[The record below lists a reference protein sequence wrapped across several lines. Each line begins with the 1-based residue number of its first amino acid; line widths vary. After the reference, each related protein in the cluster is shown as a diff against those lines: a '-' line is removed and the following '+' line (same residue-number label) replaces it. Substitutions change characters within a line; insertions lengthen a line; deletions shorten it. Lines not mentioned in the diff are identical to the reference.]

1 MCPDKILYDT
11 ESKGLFAM
19 CGRFTLSIRRE
30 RFEAVYSVQ
39 APLEFVPRY
48 NIAPTQ
54 NVPIVRAKDTGLES
68 AMVRWG
74 ITNSKTNKPIINARA
89 ETVAELP
96 TFASSLRERRC
107 LVPATGWYEWR
118 NLDGKK
124 QPYHLSTEDGELG
137 LAGVWRTR
145 DEREEFSII
154 TTTANESIDHIHD
167 RMPVILPRERWR
179 VWLADTP
186 LEEVVAML
194 EPYPAKR
201 MDAWAVGNRV
211 GSVKNDDEDLL
222 EGLF

>member
-1 MCPDKILYDT
+1 
-11 ESKGLFAM
+11 M

-30 RFEAVYSVQ
+30 RFEAVYKVQ

-54 NVPIVRAKDTGLES
+54 SVPVVRSSSAGLEAS
-68 AMVRWG
+68 MLRWG
-74 ITNSKTNKPIINARA
+74 ITNSHSTKPIINARA
-89 ETVAELP
+89 ETVSELP

-107 LVPATGWYEWR
+107 LIPATGWYEWR

-124 QPYHLSTEDGELG
+124 QPYYLSTEEGELG

-145 DEREEFSII
+145 DKREEFAII

-167 RMPVILPRERWR
+167 RMPVILPKERWR

-186 LEEVVAML
+186 LEEVLAML
-194 EPYPAKR
+194 EPYPAQR

-222 EGLF
+222 EGMF

>member
-1 MCPDKILYDT
+1 
-11 ESKGLFAM
+11 M
-19 CGRFTLSIRRE
+19 CGRFVFNMGRE
-30 RFEAVYSVQ
+30 RFEAAYQVQ
-39 APLEFVPRY
+39 APLELRPRF

-54 NVPIVRAKDTGLES
+54 QAAVIRLES
-68 AMVRWG
+68 GQAAASMLRWG
-74 ITNSKTNKPIINARA
+74 ITNSKTKQPIINARA

-118 NLDGKK
+118 NLDGQK
-124 QPYHLSTEDGELG
+124 QAYYLSADEGSELG

-145 DEREEFSII
+145 EQREEFAII
-154 TTTANESIDHIHD
+154 TTTANESIDHIHN
-167 RMPVILPRERWR
+167 RMPVILPKERWR

-186 LEEVVAML
+186 LEEVVSML

-201 MDAWAVGNRV
+201 MDAWAVGKRV

-222 EGLF
+222 KGLF

>member
-1 MCPDKILYDT
+1 
-11 ESKGLFAM
+11 M

-30 RFEAVYSVQ
+30 RFEAVYKVQ

-54 NVPIVRAKDTGLES
+54 SVPVVRPGSAGLE
-68 AMVRWG
+68 ATMLRWG
-74 ITNSKTNKPIINARA
+74 ITNSHSTKPIINARA

-118 NLDGKK
+118 TLDGKK
-124 QPYHLSTEDGELG
+124 QPYYLSTEDGELG

-145 DEREEFSII
+145 DKREEFSII

-167 RMPVILPRERWR
+167 RMPVILPKERWR

-186 LEEVVAML
+186 LEEVLAML
-194 EPYPAKR
+194 EPYPAQW